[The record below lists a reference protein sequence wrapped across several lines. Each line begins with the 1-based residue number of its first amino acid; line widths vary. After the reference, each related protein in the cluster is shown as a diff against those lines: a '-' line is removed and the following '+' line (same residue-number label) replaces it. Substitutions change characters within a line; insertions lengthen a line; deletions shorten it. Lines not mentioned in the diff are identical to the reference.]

1 MMKKH
6 LSKIKLI
13 NWMYFTNTTI
23 FSNGNTIITG
33 MNASGKST
41 IVDAIQLALIADKR
55 KVKFNNAADAE
66 GKRDVKS
73 YVAGEINTEE
83 ISCLRPGDVV
93 SHIALEFL
101 SDNGPVIMGIVIELN
116 NGIDEM
122 HFYKANNVRISDQF
136 YLDDE
141 NKPNDFSG
149 LKNTYQKYGVEFESL
164 SAVDYR
170 RALASQLGVEEK
182 YYDKYISLLIASI
195 GFKSVSKVDDFI
207 NNFLFLEDNIDVS
220 ELKENN
226 AKLISLKAS
235 LEENSLKAK
244 KCQEIIDRCSEYDEI
259 ESENSQ
265 NELLKKKYELEK
277 NRSNLEKQLREKI
290 RINSLYEKNI
300 SDIELYTK
308 EKEDLERRKDS
319 AHADLKESDN
329 FKQINEAQ
337 RQLEET
343 KTKLEKDKRI
353 ISSIAS
359 QIKSVFDTGKQLN
372 DVIEGENKLFEKALN
387 NIKKNLDAT
396 ENIPPYLKDFEN
408 CIDSIN
414 DKYTQKK
421 FEDEQKLKGINNS
434 IDEVGS
440 NIKKLRSN
448 QKVFRPDFLQL
459 INYLKDNLYDKY
471 GKSIE
476 IKPLC
481 DFGQILDEEWRNA
494 VEGYLNTQRLALII
508 DPEYVLDAVKLYKKY
523 YKNVNPNI
531 SYEIVDTT
539 KLNLDYQIDEKTLAS
554 KVQFSNKYASAYAQF
569 ILGKVYC
576 VDDEEQLNNYKIAI
590 TKDCI
595 RYKNFTY
602 AAIKQ
607 SVYKNPLI
615 GNDAIEVQLKKEEA
629 NLELLKE
636 QKAPLAEAFIKDNK
650 VLELCHQCDVRSI
663 NTEGLNK
670 YEAVKK
676 YQQKIKDLNSKI
688 DMLNQVPLLGRE
700 FELTQ
705 IIESLKD
712 EISSIDKKI
721 ANANFEKGL
730 NKKELEQIESTI
742 DIYQDKNIKLHNEYN
757 ELFSKTNNT
766 SSSEEIWS
774 EEAILNYEN
783 NKEEINKKIKQNENA
798 LSKLHNKI
806 VEMKTQYNQKYFFN
820 ADCSSNSSD
829 EYRIELNKKI
839 AIEGNELSVNV
850 QNLHQKNVTIF
861 KKEFMSKLKWKFEDM
876 IETIES
882 LNRNLRSNPFDKD
895 RYSISITKTDD
906 PELNTL
912 YDIINSDETYETGL
926 FESEETSRNRLFL
939 DSFFERMATLDS
951 KDEIERLQDYRKYRK
966 FDVMIQSNYEENGE
980 LKHKTRYLS
989 QVKKKQSGGENQ
1001 VPFYIL
1007 AAASFQNLI
1016 SRKRK
1021 ENDSVSIV
1029 LFDEVFNNMD
1039 ANRIESM
1046 LEFFKKL
1053 NVQIFMALTAEKIP
1067 NMHKYMDTTNV
1078 IFRDGNKAYVTEF
1091 ANEK

>member
-13 NWMYFTNTTI
+13 NWMYFVNTTI
-23 FSNGNTIITG
+23 VSNGNTIITG

-73 YVAGEINTEE
+73 YVRGEINTEE

-101 SDNGPVIMGIVIELN
+101 SDNGPVVMGIVIELN

-122 HFYKANNVRISDQF
+122 HFYKANNVRIGDQF
-136 YLDDE
+136 YLDEE

-149 LKNTYQKYGVEFESL
+149 LKNTYEKFHVEFESL

-170 RALASQLGVEEK
+170 RALAAQMGVEEK
-182 YYDKYISLLIASI
+182 YYDKYIALLIASI

-226 AKLISLKAS
+226 AKLIGLKAS

-244 KCQEIIDRCSEYDEI
+244 KCQDIIDCCSKYSEI
-259 ESENSQ
+259 EAENNK
-265 NELLKKKYELEK
+265 NELLKNKYLLEK
-277 NRSNLEKQLREKI
+277 NRSNIEKKQREIKKI
-290 RINSLYEKNI
+290 KALYDKNV

-308 EKEDLERRKDS
+308 EKDNLESQKDAAYGDLNDTENIR
-319 AHADLKESDN
+319 
-329 FKQINEAQ
+329 QINEAK
-337 RQLEET
+337 RQLQDT
-343 KTKLEKDKRI
+343 KSKLEKDRAVL
-353 ISSIAS
+353 SSLAS
-359 QIKSVFDTGKQLN
+359 QIKNVYDTGKQLN
-372 DVIEGENKLFEKALN
+372 DVLEGENKEFEKSLI
-387 NIKKNLDAT
+387 NIKNNLNT
-396 ENIPPYLKDFEN
+396 PEKIPPYLNDFGS
-408 CIDSIN
+408 CIESIYKEYISKKIEDSRKLDEI
-414 DKYTQKK
+414 KK
-421 FEDEQKLKGINNS
+421 NIE
-434 IDEVGS
+434 EVES
-440 NIKKLRSN
+440 NIKKLKSN
-448 QKVFRPDFLQL
+448 QKVFKPDFVQL
-459 INYLKDNLYDKY
+459 IKYLKEQLYDKFN
-471 GKSIE
+471 KEVE

-481 DFGQILDEEWRNA
+481 DYGQILDEEWRNA

-508 DPEYVLDAVKLYKKY
+508 DPEYVLDAVKLYKYY
-523 YKNVNPNI
+523 YKNINSNI

-539 KLNLDYQIDEKTLAS
+539 KLNLDYEVDEKTLAA

-569 ILGKVYC
+569 ILGKVHC
-576 VDDEEQLNNYKIAI
+576 VDNEDQLNNYKISI

-629 NLELLKE
+629 NLDILKE
-636 QKAPLAEAFIKDNK
+636 QRSPLDASYIKDKK
-650 VLELCHQCDVRSI
+650 VLELCHQCDAKRI
-663 NTEGLNK
+663 DTTGLNK
-670 YEAVKK
+670 YETVKT
-676 YQQKIKDLNSKI
+676 YQQKIKDLTSEI
-688 DMLNQVPLLGRE
+688 DRLEQVPLVGRQ
-700 FELTQ
+700 FELNQ
-705 IIESLKD
+705 IIEELKSK
-712 EISSIDKKI
+712 ISVIEEKI
-721 ANANFEKGL
+721 SKANYEKGV
-730 NKKELEQIESTI
+730 NEKELEYIEAIIEEYHTN
-742 DIYQDKNIKLHNEYN
+742 DIKLKNTYN
-757 ELFSKTNNT
+757 ELFSKTNN
-766 SSSEEIWS
+766 SQSNDEIWS
-774 EEAILNYEN
+774 DETILNYEN
-783 NKEEINKKIKQNENA
+783 NKESINNKIKENETH
-798 LSKLHNKI
+798 LHSLHNTI
-806 VEMKTQYNQKYFFN
+806 VKKKTEYNQKYFFN
-820 ADCSSNSSD
+820 ADCSTNTAD
-829 EYRIELNKKI
+829 EYRVELNKKI

-850 QNLHQKNVTIF
+850 QNLHKKNVTIF

-876 IETIES
+876 DETIDS
-882 LNRNLRSNPFDKD
+882 LNRNLRGNPFDRD
-895 RYSISITKTDD
+895 RYSISVTKTDD

-926 FESEETSRNRLFL
+926 LETEETSKNRLFL
-939 DSFFERMATLDS
+939 DNFFERMATLDS

-966 FDVMIQSNYEENGE
+966 FDVMIQSHYEENGE

-1078 IFRDGNKAYVTEF
+1078 IFRDGNNAYVTEF
-1091 ANEK
+1091 TNEK